1 MVGLSGPHSN
11 FKMLSEKVKTIKAST
26 SVNME
31 PDETLVDDSYNPES
45 TVKVIQTHQK
55 RHFSNREI
63 EDIANAYRSGVTTYE
78 LAVKYNCHR
87 RTIAGQLKKQ
97 GVNVTIEKLDM
108 EDAIRMYES
117 GSTTK
122 EIAEKYH
129 MADNTVSH
137 RLKMAGV
144 QMRTR
149 WDYLR

>member
-1 MVGLSGPHSN
+1 
-11 FKMLSEKVKTIKAST
+11 
-26 SVNME
+26 ME
-31 PDETLVDDSYNPES
+31 PDEALVDGSYNPES
-45 TVKVIQTHQK
+45 TVKNLRIHQK
-55 RHFSNREI
+55 RHFSNKEI
-63 EDIANAYRSGVTTYE
+63 EDIVNAYQSGVTTYK
-78 LAVKYNCHR
+78 LAEKYSCHR

-97 GVNVTIEKLDM
+97 GINVTIEKLDM